1 LSAYVR
7 YSFLGLCF
15 NQTCRLSWKLQHR
28 SLLPLEN
35 VRQEHDLP
43 VWKLKGIVM
52 GPRLIL
58 VDLPKHGRGVAD
70 RPPAKREPAARMC
83 QGGCGNV
90 SRSQG

>member
-1 LSAYVR
+1 MR

-70 RPPAKREPAARMC
+70 RPPGKHPSGTVSYALGEC
-83 QGGCGNV
+83 QFGTRKNAN
-90 SRSQG
+90 S